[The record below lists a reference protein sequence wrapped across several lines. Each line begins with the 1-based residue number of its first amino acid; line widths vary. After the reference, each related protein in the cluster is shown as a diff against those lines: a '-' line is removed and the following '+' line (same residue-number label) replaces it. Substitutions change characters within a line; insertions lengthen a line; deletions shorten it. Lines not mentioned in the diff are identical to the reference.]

1 MKIAIVDDEQDMRQ
15 SISQWLTLSGFET
28 ETYASAEDALK
39 SHRVRL
45 PGVVVT
51 DVKMPGMDGVTFL
64 KRLMAQDSG
73 LPVIMITGH
82 GDVPMAVE
90 AMRIGAYDFLEK
102 PFNPDRMTELAKKA
116 SQQRRM
122 TLDNRAL
129 RRELVGRQGGDEEA
143 HRLLA
148 RDGAAARGYPRSGP
162 GRRPCA
168 DRRRDRAPAR
178 RWWPTRSMRWGR
190 AQDEEV
196 HLDFLF
202 GLGEE
207 QLAEKLFG
215 PDPGDAL
222 PLVEEARGGTLCLE
236 DIEALPNALQARLL
250 TFINEQE
257 TPPQTRIIA
266 ICNEHT
272 AGKTLEDSL
281 RPDLFF
287 RLSAMTIICPPLR
300 ARGEDILTLF
310 NRMSET
316 FAEEYGCDAPQV
328 TAQEAAQ
335 LLQAPWPGN
344 VRQLVNI
351 AERAV
356 LQNRRGS
363 GSITSLLMAD
373 NEATGPTMTTE
384 GKPLKEYV
392 EAFERMLIDN
402 TMRRHKGSI
411 SAVMDELCLPRRTLN
426 EKMAKYGLSRSTICE
441 GAMSNVFAWVTS
453 ALIVSGI
460 GAAGWVL
467 SQSLVVVLLA
477 ALVAASFVRPG
488 RA

>member
-1 MKIAIVDDEQDMRQ
+1 MRAMKIAIVDDEQDMRQ

-39 SHRVRL
+39 GIGADYQ
-45 PGVVVT
+45 GVVVT

-73 LPVIMITGH
+73 LPVILITGH

-102 PFNPDRMTELAKKA
+102 PFNPDRMTDLARKA
-116 SQQRRM
+116 SQQRRL
-122 TLDNRAL
+122 TLENRAL
-129 RRELVGRQGGDEEA
+129 RRELSDGKAVMKKLVGTSPEMERLREDILDLGQADSHVLIDGETGTGKTLTA
-143 HRLLA
+143 HALHA
-148 RDGAAARGYPRSGP
+148 VGPRASKKFISVS
-162 GRRPCA
+162 CSA
-168 DRRRDRAPAR
+168 WA
-178 RWWPTRSMRWGR
+178 
-190 AQDEEV
+190 
-196 HLDFLF
+196 
-202 GLGEE
+202 EE
-207 QLAEKLFG
+207 QLSQKLFG
-215 PDPGDAL
+215 PNPDDSL

-250 TFINEQE
+250 TFINDQDS
-257 TPPQTRIIA
+257 PPQTRIIA
-266 ICNEHT
+266 ICNEH
-272 AGKTLEDSL
+272 AQGRTLEDSL

-287 RLSAMTIICPPLR
+287 RLSAMTIVCPPLR
-300 ARGEDILTLF
+300 VRGEDILTLF

-344 VRQLVNI
+344 VRQLVNV

-363 GSITSLLMAD
+363 GSITTLLMAD
-373 NEATGPTMTTE
+373 NEASEPAITTE

-426 EKMAKYGLSRSTICE
+426 EKMAKYGLSRSDY
-441 GAMSNVFAWVTS
+441 
-453 ALIVSGI
+453 L
-460 GAAGWVL
+460 
-467 SQSLVVVLLA
+467 
-477 ALVAASFVRPG
+477 
-488 RA
+488 